1 MNWLTQAFTWLGDP
15 GNLEG
20 PTGVW
25 ALVGQHLAITG
36 WATLI
41 AVVFGVPLGL
51 AIGHT
56 GRGRQLVVGLSGA
69 ARALPAIGLLTMVAL
84 LAGIGLV
91 GPLVA
96 LVVLAVPPVIAGAYS
111 GVDSI
116 EPVTR
121 DAARAMGMSGW
132 QVLWHVELP
141 LALPQL
147 IGGVRAAAL
156 QVIATAILASYVGAG
171 GLGVL
176 LFRGLKTQNYP
187 EMLGGSIVVVAM
199 AFIVDAIF
207 EVVSRIAGLRA
218 SPAARVIR

>member
-1 MNWLTQAFTWLGDP
+1 MNWLTQAFAWLGDP

-96 LVVLAVPPVIAGAYS
+96 LVVLAVPSVIAGAYS

>member
-96 LVVLAVPPVIAGAYS
+96 LVVLAVPSVIAGAYS